1 MTRNAQMVRIA
12 GAGSP
17 SQILSQAPGECAAHL
32 TVLQS
37 VKVDH
42 RQCHHPWTT
51 TAVKQNRAKSMVTF
65 LILLILWVPYLM
77 KRLLPDAQQTRTPIQ
92 YDTQEAAPGRRPRAR
107 SLTDGQDGQS
117 WSALDDH
124 QLTRLLTESAPRT
137 TSEKDL
143 A

>member
-1 MTRNAQMVRIA
+1 
-12 GAGSP
+12 
-17 SQILSQAPGECAAHL
+17 
-32 TVLQS
+32 
-37 VKVDH
+37 
-42 RQCHHPWTT
+42 
-51 TAVKQNRAKSMVTF
+51 MVTL
-65 LILLILWVPYLM
+65 LILLILWVPYLI

-92 YDTQEAAPGRRPRAR
+92 YDSQQAAAERQHRAR

-124 QLTRLLTESAPRT
+124 QLTRLLTDSAPRT